1 VVLFGFAVVAL
12 TLSLYAIAV
21 LIAGYQGSDPRTGE
35 LVWTLQWWNP
45 GLILV
50 VVVAIVLIVGG
61 GSLYKVAQLS
71 GGGRVVAEQL
81 GGRLL
86 HSDTTDPRER
96 VLLNVVEEMSI
107 ASGTPTPPVYVLDDE
122 AGINAFAAGFAP
134 ADAVIGVTRGTLE
147 QLSRPELQ
155 GVIAHEFSHILHGD
169 MRLNIRLIGVLHGIL
184 ILGLLGYFLLRSSM
198 FSGAS
203 RGRSSRDQSAMA
215 LLALGLGLMVLGFL
229 GSFFGNWIKASVS
242 RQREFLADASAVQ
255 FTRDPEGISGA
266 LKRIGGFAEGSQ
278 VESPNAPEASHMFF
292 GQALRRSLFSTH
304 PALEERISRLDPSF
318 SADSLLRDS
327 GSGPEPETGASGEN
341 RFAGF
346 GPTSQQ
352 VVDQIGRPTSD
363 HIDYARALME
373 GLPDEIRAAAHEP
386 YGSRAL
392 VYALVISPEES
403 VRSGQLQ
410 RLREYAD
417 PGVTRMTEKL
427 LPLVRGLRAADRLPV
442 VDICLPALREL
453 SLAQYKVFRE
463 NLQILVR
470 SDERIDLFEWTLLR
484 LLMAHLRPNFEGT
497 PRSRNR
503 YSSLS
508 RLQEPCTVVL
518 STLAAASTSSE
529 ESFGR
534 GAELLNFHGLE
545 LIPAERCDLA
555 EMDSA
560 LLILAEASPALKR
573 KIVRACAE
581 CVIADGRITTEEAEL
596 LRATADTLGCPM
608 PPLLVGQFGS

>member
-1 VVLFGFAVVAL
+1 MVLFGFAVVAL

-508 RLQEPCTVVL
+508 GLREPCNVVL
-518 STLAAASTSSE
+518 STLASASGKSAE
-529 ESFGR
+529 AFGR
-534 GAELLNFHGLE
+534 GAEVLGFHGLE
-545 LIPAERCDLA
+545 RIPGERCDLA

-560 LLILAEASPALKR
+560 LLVLADASPALKR
-573 KIVRACAE
+573 EIVRACAE
-581 CVIADGRITTEEAEL
+581 CVTADGRITTEEAEL

-608 PPLLVGQFGS
+608 PPLLVG

>member
-1 VVLFGFAVVAL
+1 MVLFGFAVVAL

-21 LIAGYQGSDPRTGE
+21 LIVGYQGSDPRTGE
-35 LVWTLQWWNP
+35 VLWTLQWWNP

-50 VVVAIVLIVGG
+50 VVVAVALIVGG

-86 HSDTTDPRER
+86 HSDMADPRER

-318 SADSLLRDS
+318 SADSLRRDT
-327 GSGPEPETGASGEN
+327 GAGPEPETGASMES
-341 RFAGF
+341 RFAGLA
-346 GPTSQQ
+346 PTSQQ
-352 VVDQIGRPTSD
+352 VVDQVGRPTSD

-373 GLPDEIRAAAHEP
+373 GLPDEIIAAAHEP

-403 VRSGQLQ
+403 VRRVQLQ
-410 RLREYAD
+410 RLREDAD

-427 LPLVRGLRAADRLPV
+427 LPLVGGLRAADRLPV

-453 SLAQYKVFRE
+453 SLSQYKVFRE
-463 NLQILVR
+463 NLQVLVR

-484 LLMAHLRPNFEGT
+484 LLLAHLRPNFEKT
-497 PRSRNR
+497 PRSRIR
-503 YSSLS
+503 YSSIS
-508 RLQEPCTVVL
+508 RLREPCAVVL
-518 STLAAASTSSE
+518 STLAAASKKSG
-529 ESFGR
+529 ESFRR
-534 GAELLNFHGLE
+534 GAELLGFHDLE
-545 LIPAERCDLA
+545 RIPVERCDLA

-573 KIVRACAE
+573 EIVRACAE
-581 CVIADGRITTEEAEL
+581 CVTADGCITTEEAEL

-608 PPLLVGQFGS
+608 PPLLVGQLGS